1 MELLTTDL
9 TLFEDRNPLPV
20 SFIFKNDSV
29 AGESE
34 ETFNLTIATTSS
46 LAGYMTRLVLMGTIL
61 AEDSELAF

>member
-9 TLFEDRNPLPV
+9 ALFGGRNPLPV
-20 SFIFKNDSV
+20 SFIFKDDSV
-29 AGESE
+29 AQETD

-61 AEDSELAF
+61 DDDSELTF

>member
-9 TLFEDRNPLPV
+9 ALFEGRNPLPV
-20 SFIFKNDSV
+20 SFIFKDDSV
-29 AGESE
+29 AQETD

-61 AEDSELAF
+61 DDDSELTF